1 MIFLPLVF
9 HLTISLMARVPRRN
23 QVISQLILLTSCL
36 KNRWVTAAA
45 APLKGNTRCLIR
57 NSVLLL
63 VLIKTASVC
72 LMVIPI
78 SSRRAISFPEVIGI
92 GKLQP
97 YARWNENMPDSGA
110 SSDLLELGMNYVISG
125 HNARLNANWR
135 CKPYR
140 CSWCRCQ
147 SV

>member
-1 MIFLPLVF
+1 M
-9 HLTISLMARVPRRN
+9 
-23 QVISQLILLTSCL
+23 
-36 KNRWVTAAA
+36 
-45 APLKGNTRCLIR
+45 
-57 NSVLLL
+57 LLL

-135 CKPYR
+135 TGDANLTGVAGADVNRFEIGMQLQY
-140 CSWCRCQ
+140 
-147 SV
+147 